1 MRSERQGERA
11 GRAEAGGAQGV
22 SAQHGNIAG
31 WGRGAG
37 HRTGERAPD
46 APLSR
51 DKRQGP
57 YPEGT
62 PPPSVW
68 GPPHP
73 LADAEGERHSASE
86 SRVAPRRHTPAP
98 SAPRRGSRHAGP
110 PASGPHRPEKG
121 GNTLREANRLARATR
136 PASGLLK
143 PRSPHLRA
151 AGERER
157 QAARTSPPGKGAQQ
171 GPLGAPLT
179 LLCGVSSTPNGPP
192 EPGPLHPPSEGQL
205 SAWQGAAAIAG
216 GWADRGMLR
225 SHQQLTPDGEEDRCH
240 PPPPQPRGSVQ
251 PHLPQSPFLL
261 ASHPPPLPRPDPEGR
276 KEGKTQRGPGL
287 SPELPWGET
296 RGVSDSRACS
306 KAKLKPH
313 KPHVQDSRIPGFGV
327 SRVPEV
333 MPLAQEVG
341 KKREVWVPKC
351 PPGKEVERLR
361 LAWEA
366 GWGVE
371 GCTVGP
377 GGAHLSSGAGRRPG
391 SL

>member
-1 MRSERQGERA
+1 MPREKVTAPLRAESPHAGTPQLRPRPGGAAATQDHLPQAHTGLRREETRSERPT
-11 GRAEAGGAQGV
+11 V
-22 SAQHGNIAG
+22 SPEPHG
-31 WGRGAG
+31 
-37 HRTGERAPD
+37 
-46 APLSR
+46 L
-51 DKRQGP
+51 QM
-57 YPEGT
+57 
-62 PPPSVW
+62 
-68 GPPHP
+68 
-73 LADAEGERHSASE
+73 
-86 SRVAPRRHTPAP
+86 
-98 SAPRRGSRHAGP
+98 
-110 PASGPHRPEKG
+110 
-121 GNTLREANRLARATR
+121 
-136 PASGLLK
+136 GLLK

-157 QAARTSPPGKGAQQ
+157 QAARTSPPGKGARQ
-171 GPLGAPLT
+171 GPLRAPLT
-179 LLCGVSSTPNGPP
+179 LLCGVSSTPNSPP